1 MSENEEIDWK
11 KATEYEERLNELDKE
26 KLERVRIF
34 DPKEIVRRAKEVR
47 EIVDEDLGTIRYVL
61 LNYDELNEII
71 EKHKDNKDRSM
82 QLLFKQLAP
91 ANEGLKV
98 EDIRKMPYEVVVRLL
113 TKLQTEG
120 SFFHQ
125 QAKPSE
131 NGSQTTEERRPS
143 DSSRMSTV
151 THFK

>member
-1 MSENEEIDWK
+1 LGKDDIDWEK
-11 KATEYEERLNELDKE
+11 VTEMEERLNQIDRE
-26 KLERVRIF
+26 KLARVKIF
-34 DPKEIVRRAKEVR
+34 DPKEIVRKAKEVR

-61 LNYDELNEII
+61 LNYDELNEIV
-71 EKHKDNKDRSM
+71 EKHKDNKDRSI

-91 ANEGLKV
+91 ANPGLSV
-98 EDIRKMPYEVVVRLL
+98 DDIKKMPYEVVVRLL

-120 SFFHQ
+120 SFFPH

-131 NGSQTTEERRPS
+131 NGSQSMEERRPS

-151 THFK
+151 THLK

>member
-1 MSENEEIDWK
+1 MSENDKIDWG
-11 KATEYEERLNELDKE
+11 KASEMEEALNAAEAERLA
-26 KLERVRIF
+26 RVRIF
-34 DPKEIVRRAKEVR
+34 DPKEIVRKAKEVR

-71 EKHKDNKDRSM
+71 EKCKDNRDRSI
-82 QLLFKQLAP
+82 QLLFKQLEP
-91 ANEGLKV
+91 VNEGLKV

-113 TKLQTEG
+113 TKLQMEG
-120 SFFHQ
+120 SFFQ
-125 QAKPSE
+125 RPQTPSP

>member
-1 MSENEEIDWK
+1 MSENETINWE
-11 KATEYEERLNELDKE
+11 KATKMEEALNASEAERLS
-26 KLERVRIF
+26 RVRIF
-34 DPKEIVRRAKEVR
+34 DPKEIVRKAKEVR

-71 EKHKDNKDRSM
+71 EKHKDNRDRSI

-120 SFFHQ
+120 SFFQPQ
-125 QAKPSE
+125 QTQSP

-143 DSSRMSTV
+143 GSSRMSTV

>member
-1 MSENEEIDWK
+1 MSKNEEIDWK
-11 KATEYEERLNELDKE
+11 KAAEMEEALNALEAE
-26 KLERVRIF
+26 KLARVKIF

-71 EKHKDNKDRSM
+71 EKYKENKDRSI

-98 EDIRKMPYEVVVRLL
+98 DDIRKMPYEVVARLL
-113 TKLQTEG
+113 TKLQAEG
-120 SFFHQ
+120 SFFPRPQ
-125 QAKPSE
+125 KPSQ
-131 NGSQTTEERRPS
+131 NGSPQTEEPKQS
-143 DSSRMSTV
+143 DSSPMSTV

>member
-1 MSENEEIDWK
+1 MSENEKIDWTA
-11 KATEYEERLNELDKE
+11 ATEMEERLNQLDKE
-26 KLERVRIF
+26 RLARVKVF
-34 DPKEIVRRAKEVR
+34 DPKEIVRRAKDVR

-71 EKHKDNKDRSM
+71 EKYKDNKDRSI

-91 ANEGLKV
+91 ANDGLKV
-98 EDIRKMPYEVVVRLL
+98 DDIRKMPYEVVVRLL

-120 SFFHQ
+120 SFFPRPQ
-125 QAKPSE
+125 KPSQ
-131 NGSQTTEERRPS
+131 NGSPSTEEPRQS
-143 DSSRMSTV
+143 DSSPMSTV